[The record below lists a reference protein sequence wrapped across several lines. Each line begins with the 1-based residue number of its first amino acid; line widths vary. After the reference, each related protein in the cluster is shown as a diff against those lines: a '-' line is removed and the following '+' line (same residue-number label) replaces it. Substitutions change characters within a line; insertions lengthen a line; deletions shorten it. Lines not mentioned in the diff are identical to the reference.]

1 MATLSKVREELAQT
15 FLDALNQGQLP
26 WRKCWSQALPVNAVT
41 GKTYRGINTLVLSW
55 YGDHRSYTDTRWCTY
70 NQAQEKGWQ
79 VRKGSKGVKVEYWAC
94 YDTKEKKLLSWDDV
108 RRKLKAD
115 PDYEKNLQLR
125 CRTYTV
131 FNGEQIDGIPAP
143 TQQPSTDI
151 GTLRDKRD
159 TLIRNM
165 GIGYQEGGIR
175 AYYSP
180 GMDTVTLPP
189 EATFDDTYSY
199 MATFL
204 HECGH
209 ASGHESRL
217 NRDLTG
223 GFGSESYAR
232 EELRAE
238 IASAFTAQSLGLQLT
253 DEQLQY
259 QTEQHTAYIQGWSK
273 ILQDSPEELFR
284 AIKDAEAISDYLIE
298 KGDFNMEQLFKAE
311 TVQQRKIMEWLVD
324 QGITGNDIAGVQL
337 TGPAMVRLT
346 NPAGQ
351 YMDVYCSEDYAVR
364 ILNVSEEREAELQDN
379 FWNET
384 NEPEDQEWREELTAD
399 EAAMVE
405 QWDLQTAKGFSRLAT
420 EILGR
425 NAPPEQ
431 IMVAIESTDDYTDA
445 NFHSELIDLDKQNR
459 DGSWGTVVD
468 HYRLVKIGDSG
479 RIESLDRD
487 LVFDTRAQAE
497 AAATSIPYAQL
508 VDYDT
513 LVHEAGK
520 SLTAKYTIEE
530 LSPGSYD
537 LRLRFHG
544 HGKIE
549 GYSFPE
555 ARPWQAQINRIREV
569 VIEKGITEIGRNVLN
584 DYPALEKLTR
594 PKSLQQT
601 DPHILRSCPML
612 KEIKYTGTKSEPS
625 VTSPH
630 ELMELAE
637 KYPGF
642 KVEQLQEISAG
653 IHDGLTAEQIAYYAR
668 PEFGSVQMNALR
680 YCATS
685 GLTPEQLAVIANP
698 AFGAVQMDVIRSSF
712 QSGMTMEQVSS
723 IAQPELTPNQM
734 LDRYWEIRNAP
745 TRVQLPE
752 KLSLEEFLGRRG
764 LASPVDD
771 YMMDKH
777 RLPHGETQRQQ
788 AQRQRDAQASSEA
801 YHASREQAISE
812 YKELLSQGKIV
823 QPSDIDQKLIT
834 ARGRSENEAVQAARR
849 SLEKR
854 GIDWITGGTL
864 AAPSQDMIEAVHH
877 WESRNLA
884 LMPEDLSTTVA
895 LESGKVTV
903 RPGQCSLLKKRYQEQ
918 CSPSSEQHI
927 TPEVQHRP
935 DDPLFQAER
944 EFWEMDDFLKK
955 GGDIAELADWYEQ
968 DLSPD
973 WD

>member
-41 GKTYRGINTLVLSW
+41 GKTYRGINTLVLSY
-55 YGDHRSYTDTRWCTY
+55 YGDRRGYTDTRWCTY

-108 RRKLKAD
+108 RQKLKAD

-131 FNGEQIDGIPAP
+131 FNGDQIDGIPALE
-143 TQQPSTDI
+143 QRPSTDI

-165 GIGYQEGGIR
+165 GVGYQEGGIR

-253 DEQLQY
+253 DEQLRY
-259 QTEQHTAYIQGWSK
+259 QTDQHIAYVQGWAK

-298 KGDFNMEQLFKAE
+298 RGEFDMEHTKLKEWHVVNKGDPQDGELEIVPAE
-311 TVQQRKIMEWLVD
+311 KLGD
-324 QGITGNDIAGVQL
+324 
-337 TGPAMVRLT
+337 
-346 NPAGQ
+346 
-351 YMDVYCSEDYAVR
+351 
-364 ILNVSEEREAELQDN
+364 REALETFRCASAQEAMAQLQRYEELQYL

-384 NEPEDQEWREELTAD
+384 NDPESQEWREDLTAD

-405 QWDLQTAKGFSRLAT
+405 QWDLQTAKGFSQLAT
-420 EILGR
+420 DIVER
-425 NAPPEQ
+425 NAAQEQ
-431 IMVAIESTDDYTDA
+431 IMVAIESTDDYADTS
-445 NFHSELIDLDKQNR
+445 FHSDLIDVDKQNL
-459 DGSWGTVVD
+459 DGSWGTVVE
-468 HYRLVKIGDSG
+468 HYRLVKIGDTG
-479 RIESLDRD
+479 RIEALDKD
-487 LVFDTRAQAE
+487 LVFNTRVQAQA
-497 AAATSIPYAQL
+497 AADCIPYAHL

-520 SLTAKYTIEE
+520 SLTAKYTLEE

-544 HGKIE
+544 YGKIQ
-549 GYSFPE
+549 GYSSPE
-555 ARPWQAQINRIREV
+555 ARPWQPQINQIREV
-569 VIEKGITEIGRNVLN
+569 VVEKGITEIGRNVLN
-584 DYPALEKLTR
+584 DYPYLEKLTR
-594 PKSLQQT
+594 PKSLLQT
-601 DPHILRSCPML
+601 DPHILRNCPML
-612 KEIKYTGTKSEPS
+612 KEIKYTGDKSEPS
-625 VTSPH
+625 VTSPK
-630 ELMELAE
+630 ELMDLAE
-637 KYPGF
+637 RYPGF
-642 KVEQLQEISAG
+642 KVEQLREISAG
-653 IHDGLTAEQIAYYAR
+653 IHDGLTAEQIACYAR
-668 PEFGSVQMNALR
+668 QEFGSEQMNALR

-685 GLTPEQLAVIANP
+685 GLAPEQLEVIANP
-698 AFGAVQMDVIRSSF
+698 AFGAVQMDIIRSSF
-712 QSGMTMEQVSS
+712 QSGMTMEQVST
-723 IAQPELTPNQM
+723 IARPELTPNQM
-734 LDRYWEIRNAP
+734 LDRYRELRETP
-745 TRVQLPE
+745 CRVPVPE
-752 KLSLEEFLGRRG
+752 KLSLEEFLGRKG
-764 LASPVDD
+764 LVSPVDD
-771 YMMDKH
+771 YMLDKN

-788 AQRQRDAQASSEA
+788 VQRQRDAQASSEA

-812 YKELLSQGKIV
+812 YRELVSQGKIV

-877 WESRNLA
+877 WESRNFA

-895 LESGKVTV
+895 PETGKVTV
-903 RPGQCSLLKKRYQEQ
+903 RSGQCSLLMKRYQEQ
-918 CSPSSEQHI
+918 CCPSGEQHI
-927 TPEVQHRP
+927 TPEVQHLP
-935 DDPLFQAER
+935 DNPLVQAER
-944 EFWEMDDFLKK
+944 AFWEMDDFLKK
-955 GGDIAELADWYEQ
+955 GGDIAELADWYES
-968 DLSPD
+968 DYCPD